1 MSMHQPKNHRRRNLQ
16 PERRLLILTLC
27 FALMLLI
34 TVSLPGNVAADVLYH
49 RLDGMSLVNQDGKSG
64 DLLSD
69 YIGDHITVVTFAY
82 SSCTTACPIL
92 DGIFKNVQK
101 RLTEE
106 DRRDVNL
113 LTITIDPENDIPARL
128 KQRAERLNAE
138 SGWNFLTGSK
148 KQVDAVLKAFE
159 VYTTDIYSH
168 PSTVFII
175 DAREDKHHRLAGFP
189 STKIIL
195 SYIEQ
200 YQKERQKP

>member
-1 MSMHQPKNHRRRNLQ
+1 MSQPKNHRRRDLR
-16 PERRLLILTLC
+16 PERRLLISILC
-27 FALMLLI
+27 FVSMLLI
-34 TVSLPGNVAADVLYH
+34 TVSLPGNVAADVLYQ

-69 YIGDHITVVTFAY
+69 YIGDHIAVVTFAY

-106 DRRDVNL
+106 EKRYVHL
-113 LTITIDPENDIPARL
+113 LTITIDPVNDIPARL
-128 KQRAERLNAE
+128 KQRAEKINAE
-138 SGWNFLTGSK
+138 SGWDFLTGSK

-159 VYTTDIYSH
+159 VFTSDIYSH
-168 PSTVFII
+168 PSTVFIL
-175 DAREDKHHRLAGFP
+175 DAREDKHHRLVGFP
-189 STKIIL
+189 STKTIL

-200 YQKERQKP
+200 FQNERQNP